1 MESTTT
7 WKSSISAWVA
17 LPDNLDALYLLLGFA
32 GLIVGGEWLVR
43 GAVSIARRFDV
54 SPMVIGLTLVGF
66 GTSMP
71 ELVTSLQAAMVGSP
85 GIALGNVIG
94 SNIANIL
101 LILGAAALVA
111 PILVSPDAFRRDGGM
126 LTLATVLCVGLVLSG
141 SINRLSGAALLICL
155 LAYLIVTLTIER
167 RRSTAAGAVYDAE
180 ADSLSIEPD
189 NLPRASG
196 LVLLGL
202 LATIV
207 GARFLVSG
215 AVSIATDLGISETV
229 IGLTIV
235 AIGTSMPELVTSV
248 IAARKGQSDVA
259 FGNVVGSNLFNIL
272 GILGTT
278 ALVKPLTVPAIIA
291 SQDIW
296 VMLAATILLLWLS
309 ITGWRITRREGAL
322 LVFAYAAYLIFL
334 IISVT

>member
-1 MESTTT
+1 M
-7 WKSSISAWVA
+7 
-17 LPDNLDALYLLLGFA
+17 DALWILLGFA

-85 GIALGNVIG
+85 GIAIGNVVG

-101 LILGAAALVA
+101 LILGAAALMA
-111 PILVSPDAFRRDGGM
+111 PIMVSPQAFRRDGSM
-126 LTLATVLCVGLVLSG
+126 LALATLLCLALVLSG
-141 SINRLSGAALLICL
+141 TIGRLSGALLLACLLI
-155 LAYLIVTLTIER
+155 YLVATLVIER
-167 RRSTAAGAVYDAE
+167 RRSTAAGAVYQAE
-180 ADSLSIEPD
+180 ADTLESEPD
-189 NLPRASG
+189 TLARAST
-196 LVLLGL
+196 LLLLGL
-202 LATIV
+202 VATIV

-215 AVSIATDLGISETV
+215 AVAIATDLGVSEAV

-272 GILGTT
+272 GILGVT
-278 ALVKPLTVPAIIA
+278 ALFTPLSVPSIIV

-296 VMLAATILLLWLS
+296 VMLAATVLLLWMAV
-309 ITGWRITRREGAL
+309 TGWRITRREGGL
-322 LVFAYAAYLIFL
+322 LLGGYLAYLSFL
-334 IISVT
+334 LLTAI

>member
-1 MESTTT
+1 MASTTT
-7 WKSSISAWVA
+7 WKSSICAWVA
-17 LPDNLDALYLLLGFA
+17 LPDILDALYLLLGFA

-111 PILVSPDAFRRDGGM
+111 PILVSRDAFRRDGGM
-126 LTLATVLCVGLVLSG
+126 LTLATLLCVGLVLSG
-141 SINRLSGAALLICL
+141 SINRLSGAALLACL

-180 ADSLSIEPD
+180 ADSLGIEPD

-196 LVLLGL
+196 LLLLGL
-202 LATIV
+202 LATII
-207 GARFLVSG
+207 GARLLVSG
-215 AVSIATDLGISETV
+215 AVSIATELGISEAV

-278 ALVKPLTVPAIIA
+278 ALVKPLTVPPIIA

-309 ITGWRITRREGAL
+309 ITGWRITRREGAVLVIAYMAYLVFL
-322 LVFAYAAYLIFL
+322 LV
-334 IISVT
+334 SVS

>member
-1 MESTTT
+1 M
-7 WKSSISAWVA
+7 
-17 LPDNLDALYLLLGFA
+17 DALYLLLGFA
-32 GLIVGGEWLVR
+32 GLIVGGDWLVR
-43 GAVSIARRFDV
+43 GAVSIARHFDV

-71 ELVTSLQAAMVGSP
+71 ELVTSVQAALVGSP

-111 PILVSPDAFRRDGGM
+111 PILVSREAFRRDGTVLALATLLC
-126 LTLATVLCVGLVLSG
+126 LTLVVSG
-141 SINRLSGAALLICL
+141 SIGRISGALLLSCL
-155 LAYLIVTLTIER
+155 VVYLIVTLTIER
-167 RRSTAAGAVYDAE
+167 RRSTAAGATYDHEAE
-180 ADSLSIEPD
+180 SISTEPD
-189 NLPRASG
+189 NLGRAS
-196 LVLLGL
+196 LLLFVGL

-215 AVSIATDLGISETV
+215 AVSIATDFGISEAV

-272 GILGTT
+272 GILGVT
-278 ALVKPLTVPAIIA
+278 ALVEPLTVPAVIA
-291 SQDIW
+291 AQDIW
-296 VMLAATILLLWLS
+296 VMLAATALLLWLS
-309 ITGWRITRREGAL
+309 ITGWRISRREGAL
-322 LVFAYAAYLIFL
+322 LVSCYAGYLIFL
-334 IISVT
+334 VLSST